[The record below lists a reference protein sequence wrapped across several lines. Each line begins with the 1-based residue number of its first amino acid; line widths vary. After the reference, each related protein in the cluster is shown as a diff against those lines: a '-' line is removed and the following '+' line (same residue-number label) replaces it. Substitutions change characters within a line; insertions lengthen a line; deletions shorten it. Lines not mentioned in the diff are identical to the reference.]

1 MLVRD
6 DFRGK
11 SFFNAIIDLPFAL
24 PTIVASIVLLSL
36 YGPRSP
42 IGLHLYATQPVLI
55 IALAFVTLP
64 FVVRSVQPVLEEVD
78 REAEEAAASLGANG
92 WTIFRRIIL
101 PALYPALLGGA
112 GLAFAR
118 AVGEFG
124 SVVLIGGGIPRETEV
139 ASQYIAKQIEIDR
152 PASAAAVSVALLLI
166 SFAVLFALRL
176 VTQAQGA
183 DVRIALRTAALDL
196 PQRARARPAGDDP
209 LPHVRGRDRCVHRER
224 HHPRGDLRDQHEPD
238 DRCDRRAAERD
249 LRARHGARARPRPA
263 SRARACCR
271 RSSTSRSRSRR

>member
-1 MLVRD
+1 MAALALPRRSAKSGTGGGVGPLGLGVASLWLSVIVLLPLAAVLTKAFSGGPGAFIDAITAPAARAALIITVAISAIVALINVVTGTLIAWVLVRD
-6 DFRGK
+6 DFKGK
-11 SFFNAIIDLPFAL
+11 SLVNALIDLPFAL

-42 IGLHLYATQPVLI
+42 IGLDLYATRPALI
-55 IALAFVTLP
+55 VALAFVTLP
-64 FVVRSVQPVLEEVD
+64 FVVRSVQPVLIEVD

-176 VTQAQGA
+176 ITK
-183 DVRIALRTAALDL
+183 R
-196 PQRARARPAGDDP
+196 
-209 LPHVRGRDRCVHRER
+209 RE
-224 HHPRGDLRDQHEPD
+224 L
-238 DRCDRRAAERD
+238 
-249 LRARHGARARPRPA
+249 
-263 SRARACCR
+263 
-271 RSSTSRSRSRR
+271 T